1 MDYPLNTLGLSH
13 KFMAEHIKSGDFVI
27 DATAGKGR
35 DTCFLAS
42 LVGKNG
48 RVLAFDI
55 QEDAVIQTKTLV
67 KEQGYE
73 DIVTVILDSHSNMDN
88 YADENSVS
96 AIMFNFGW
104 LPGGDHNI
112 FSTPKTSIPAI
123 EKGLKLLK
131 SGGVMSLCIYHGKEC
146 GTYDRDAIM
155 EYLKTVDNK
164 RYTVVVADFY
174 NRTGEIPIPVFI
186 YKD

>member
-13 KFMAEHIKSGDFVI
+13 KFMAEHINKGDFVI

-42 LVGKNG
+42 LVGDAGK
-48 RVLAFDI
+48 VLSFDI
-55 QEDAVIQTKTLV
+55 QEDAIAQTKALV

-73 DIVTVILDSHSNMDN
+73 NVVTTILDSHSNMDN
-88 YADENSVS
+88 YAKAGEVD

-123 EKGLKLLK
+123 EKGLSLLK

-146 GTYDRDAIM
+146 GTLDKDAIM

-164 RYTVVVADFY
+164 KYTVIVADFY
-174 NRTGEIPIPVFI
+174 NRTGEIPVPVFI